1 MVGVAGVTAIET
13 KTAGVTVSVVLP
25 LTAPSVA
32 EIVDVPAA
40 TPAARP
46 FEPAAFE
53 IVAVAVVEDAQV
65 AASVSVCV
73 VESL

>member
-1 MVGVAGVTAIET
+1 VSGVIAIET
-13 KTAGVTVSVVLP
+13 KTAGVTVRVVPP

-32 EIVDVPAA
+32 EIVEVPAA

-46 FEPAAFE
+46 FELAAFE
-53 IVAVAVVEDAQV
+53 IVAVAVIEDAQV